1 MAEQLGLIIGILLL
15 GLALRLP
22 VIFVIGAIVI
32 VFAIVFPV
40 MPPVVVGQAL
50 LQGLERAPLA
60 AVPAFMLAGAIMNA
74 GGMTE
79 RLVGLVQVVLAP
91 LRGGLAHANIGA
103 SIVFGGISG
112 SATADVAAI
121 GSLFVPAMIR
131 AGYSPAYAAAITAC
145 SAIIGKLIPPS
156 MTMVFFGLFND
167 APIDALFVAGILPGL
182 MMGGYLLAVSVIIAR
197 HRGYPRQRA
206 LPAWDELAKAMR
218 ASVLALAMPVAI
230 VIALSKGLATVNEV
244 AALSAVYA
252 LVVSTLIYRTLRLR
266 DLYPVIR
273 DSAVASA
280 RVLSILALAGGLL
293 WIFANMGAAN
303 ALNRSFSALQLGPT
317 ALLALVAVLLVVIG
331 TVIGP
336 AIQIILIAPA
346 LSPVLV
352 AAGVDIVHFGVV
364 AVLAAGIGLL
374 TPPVGV
380 LLYLCAAQAGVG
392 VAAVVR
398 ESLPFLAALLALL
411 ASIVAFPPLSIG
423 LVELWR

>member
-1 MAEQLGLIIGILLL
+1 MAEQFGLIIGIYLL

-22 VIFVIGAIVI
+22 VAFVVGAAVI
-32 VFAIVFPV
+32 VFAMVFPV
-40 MPPVVVGQAL
+40 MPPVVVGQAM

-156 MTMVFFGLFND
+156 MTMVLFGLFND

-197 HRGYPRQRA
+197 RRGYPRQRA
-206 LPAWDELAKAMR
+206 LPAWAEVAKAMR

-280 RVLSILALAGGLL
+280 RLLSILALAGGLL

-374 TPPVGV
+374 TPPVGI

-411 ASIVAFPPLSIG
+411 ASIVAFPALSIG